1 MILYAECFDGYELN
15 TNEALNKGIGIVLPT
30 TAASEKLKIYSWQEF
45 RCKASPGQFC
55 AVEGML
61 GSGVYILAGPPKSG
75 KSYLA
80 LHVAYEVSV
89 GRPLFGHKTNK
100 CPVLFAALEDSGTR
114 LLERVHRMGD
124 DAATTGLSLVV
135 GPAVLTVAQL
145 EDYCADH
152 PDTGLIIIDSY
163 QSMCTLSDEGQVMAD
178 LNAFAKK
185 HSLCVLLTYHTRK
198 RKEPDAL
205 AALYGKNG
213 PLTGADGALILRT
226 EKMRDGSA
234 VLEVLTRD
242 FPRQRIPLE
251 RNPQRLTW
259 ELGSKEVTPTEQL
272 LEAVASLVT
281 AKHSVWQGSAAEMA
295 AALSLDMPSNVLSRR
310 LNENK
315 ADLLY
320 DFGVRYEH
328 RRGNT
333 GSHITLTRE
342 QAKNEARK

>member
-1 MILYAECFDGYELN
+1 MNQTFNKE
-15 TNEALNKGIGIVLPT
+15 NEIVLTT
-30 TAASEKLKIYSWQEF
+30 TAAPEKLKVHSLHELY
-45 RCKASPGQFC
+45 CKASPGQFC

-80 LHVAYEVSV
+80 LQVAYKVSV

-100 CPVLFAALEDSGTR
+100 CPVLFAALEDSETR

-124 DAATTGLSLVV
+124 DAAATGLSLVV
-135 GPAVLTVAQL
+135 GPAVLTISGL
-145 EDYCADH
+145 EDFCADH
-152 PDTGLIIIDSY
+152 PDTGLIVIDSC
-163 QSMCTLSDEGQVMAD
+163 QSLCALSDEGQVMAD

-185 HSLCVLLTYHTRK
+185 HGLCVLLTYHTRK
-198 RKEPDAL
+198 RQDSDML

-251 RNPQRLTW
+251 RDPLRLTW
-259 ELGSKEVTPTEQL
+259 ELGSKEATPTGQL

-281 AKHSVWQGSAAEMA
+281 VKHPRWQGSAADMV
-295 AALSLDMPSNVLSRR
+295 AALSLDMPANVLSRK

-315 ADLLY
+315 ANLLY
-320 DFGVRYEH
+320 EFGVRYENK
-328 RRGNT
+328 RGNT
-333 GSHITLTRE
+333 GSHITLTLER
-342 QAKNEARK
+342 AKDETQK